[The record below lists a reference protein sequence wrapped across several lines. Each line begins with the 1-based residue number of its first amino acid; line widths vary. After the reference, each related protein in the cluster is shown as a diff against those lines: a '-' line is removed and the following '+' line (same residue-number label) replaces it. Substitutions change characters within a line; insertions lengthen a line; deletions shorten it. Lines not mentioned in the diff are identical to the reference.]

1 MLRNNIILDLV
12 RRSENDLVL
21 CEDGRLAMIAFARA
35 ADAGKLIELL
45 NGCLL
50 TRRSISTDF
59 NSTTRTSTTLI
70 NAGCAARVRNGLH
83 VNIAF

>member
-1 MLRNNIILDLV
+1 
-12 RRSENDLVL
+12 VL

-35 ADAGKLIELL
+35 AGKLIELL

-50 TRRSISTDF
+50 TRRSVLTSTDF

-70 NAGCAARVRNGLH
+70 NAGCAAPVRNGLH

>member
-1 MLRNNIILDLV
+1 
-12 RRSENDLVL
+12 
-21 CEDGRLAMIAFARA
+21 MIAFARA

-50 TRRSISTDF
+50 TRRSVSTDF

-83 VNIAF
+83 VNIAFWPALHVIRQWLGAAVICIGRWAC

>member
-1 MLRNNIILDLV
+1 MIWLDV
-12 RRSENDLVL
+12 RRNDLVL

-35 ADAGKLIELL
+35 ARKLIELL

-50 TRRSISTDF
+50 TRRSVLTSTDF
-59 NSTTRTSTTLI
+59 NSTTRTTLI
-70 NAGCAARVRNGLH
+70 AAGCAARVRNGLN